1 MPLHD
6 SHPLPRTDPLP
17 RTELPGAHAR
27 CFARGEATVVELH
40 GEIDVF
46 TVGEIT
52 GDLDAATGQP
62 VPHVIVDL
70 RPVSFMDSSGL
81 DLLSRAHRRARARDG
96 GIRLISDQ
104 PRIRHLL
111 RLTALD
117 HIPLSAIFDDTPA
130 VEAPS
135 RTAHEGGGAVR
146 TSRAAPTG
154 RCRGCG
160 GGCRWGAGRSRCAS
174 R

>member
-6 SHPLPRTDPLP
+6 SHPLP

-46 TVGEIT
+46 TVGEIS
-52 GDLDAATGQP
+52 GDLDAATAQP
-62 VPHVIVDL
+62 APHVIVDL

-117 HIPLSAIFDDTPA
+117 HIPLSATFDDTPA
-130 VEAPS
+130 VGAPS
-135 RTAHEGGGAVR
+135 RTAHEGGGAAR
-146 TSRAAPTG
+146 TPRAVPVG

-160 GGCRWGAGRSRCAS
+160 GGCRWEVGRSGGRSR
-174 R
+174 